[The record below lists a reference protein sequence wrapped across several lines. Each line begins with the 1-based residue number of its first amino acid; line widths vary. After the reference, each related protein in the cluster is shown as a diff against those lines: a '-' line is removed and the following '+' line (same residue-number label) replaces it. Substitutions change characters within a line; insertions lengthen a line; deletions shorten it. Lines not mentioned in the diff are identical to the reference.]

1 MMQKLERRICS
12 SCGSSSFKSVDDN
25 TIQCEYCD
33 TIYITKENCP
43 DRKVGFEINLNGYH
57 DRFRDDTEKI
67 NNECEEILNSHHNI
81 ITLLNQCEDN
91 YLEEKYNR
99 CIEIEVKRKKLNR
112 VFLIL
117 MIVSLVLSGLTGGVS
132 APFSVVF
139 LFCIVWNDSRQKT
152 RNAQA
157 FIKQYLS
164 ERV

>member
-12 SCGSSSFKSVDDN
+12 SCGSSSFKSVDNN

-33 TIYITKENCP
+33 TVYITDEASSE
-43 DRKVGFEINLNGYH
+43 RKIGFEINSNNYY
-57 DRFRDDTEKI
+57 DRYRDIVKRINKEK
-67 NNECEEILNSHHNI
+67 EDEE
-81 ITLLNQCEDN
+81 T
-91 YLEEKYNR
+91 YNR
-99 CIEIEVKRKKLNR
+99 CIEIEIKRKKLNR
-112 VFLIL
+112 LFLIL
-117 MIVSLVLSGLTGGVS
+117 MLLSLILTGVTNGGS
-132 APFSVVF
+132 SVFILVF